1 MMEIE
6 RKNHNQTNF
15 TSDLRLLDYQSKKLY
30 KNSFQLLN
38 KLSLHHKEIKS
49 ILEYSQDL
57 KSILL
62 TDGKKYHQKLF
73 KFRTLVE
80 LFSSKKSQI
89 VNKQLNHGNCVKELQ
104 NLLKSIEEILT
115 EYKTEERMIAEA
127 LLQQE
132 VELWQDCLNMEHRIS
147 VWEND
152 SKWPDKIN
160 SKIQNREHSIN
171 SLTRLSIGS
180 KNLPAEVN
188 EFQNFLDNHGGRTG
202 GWTEDEHLKFLK
214 YYKIKKFKYK
224 NDCKDPENEEFN
236 NHDHDH
242 PHEEEEEEEENEL
255 STLTIDHHEQQTTK
269 DENLDKINKDNINV
283 NMNVLHDELANIIMT
298 KTPKE
303 IAEHEKWWKEF
314 QKLENAKRK
323 AIKIWSENRRLNM
336 QNRKQCKEKNDDNDN
351 DDDTMGTNHKSLI
364 KQHLSISQLE
374 ARKAELEIWRNQR
387 EEIKKQEE
395 LLKKEIE
402 NQSKQAEL
410 ELKRKRQAKIQHKI
424 SLYKQKKMAKKLTTL
439 HQLKIQTEMEQ
450 LSRQQK
456 IIEAASRIEQRTIN
470 QLNQLS
476 ARKKAKEQSEIPRQE
491 LLERIPIQT
500 NIQVTR
506 DPQRLCQL
514 TKGWQIRLTQPKTQT
529 IIHQGLN
536 LSVNTGRM
544 IPQWRRNL

>member
-1 MMEIE
+1 MEIE
-6 RKNHNQTNF
+6 RKNHDQTNF
-15 TSDLRLLDYQSKKLY
+15 TSDLRLLDYQSKKFY
-30 KNSFQLLN
+30 KNSFQLLS

-57 KSILL
+57 KSVLL

-224 NDCKDPENEEFN
+224 NDCKDPENEESN
-236 NHDHDH
+236 NPDHDH
-242 PHEEEEEEEENEL
+242 PHEEEEENEL
-255 STLTIDHHEQQTTK
+255 STLTIDHHEQQTIK
-269 DENLDKINKDNINV
+269 DENLDKINKDNTNV

-314 QKLENAKRK
+314 QKFENAKRK
-323 AIKIWSENRRLNM
+323 AIKIWSENRRLNI
-336 QNRKQCKEKNDDNDN
+336 QNRKQCKEKNDDNDS
-351 DDDTMGTNHKSLI
+351 DDDAMGKNHQSHI

-374 ARKAELEIWRNQR
+374 ARKAELEQWRNQR

-395 LLKKEIE
+395 LLKKKIE

-410 ELKRKRQAKIQHKI
+410 ELKRKRQ
-424 SLYKQKKMAKKLTTL
+424 
-439 HQLKIQTEMEQ
+439 
-450 LSRQQK
+450 
-456 IIEAASRIEQRTIN
+456 TIN

-514 TKGWQIRLTQPKTQT
+514 TKGWEIRLTQPKTQT

>member
-6 RKNHNQTNF
+6 CKNHNQTNF

-30 KNSFQLLN
+30 KNSFQLLS

-49 ILEYSQDL
+49 ILEYFQEL
-57 KSILL
+57 KSVLL

-80 LFSSKKSQI
+80 FFSSKKSQI
-89 VNKQLNHGNCVKELQ
+89 VNKQLNHGNYVKELQ
-104 NLLKSIEEILT
+104 NQLKSIEEILT

-180 KNLPAEVN
+180 KNLPTEVN

-214 YYKIKKFKYK
+214 HYKMKKFKYK
-224 NDCKDPENEEFN
+224 NECKDPENEDFN
-236 NHDHDH
+236 NDDHHDHH
-242 PHEEEEEEEENEL
+242 HEEEEEENEL
-255 STLTIDHHEQQTTK
+255 STLTIDHHEQQIIK
-269 DENLDKINKDNINV
+269 DENLDKINKDNTNV

-336 QNRKQCKEKNDDNDN
+336 QNRKQCKEKNDDND
-351 DDDTMGTNHKSLI
+351 DDTMGTNHKSHI
-364 KQHLSISQLE
+364 RQHLSISQLE

-395 LLKKEIE
+395 LLKKKIE

-424 SLYKQKKMAKKLTTL
+424 SMYKQEKMAKKLSTL

-456 IIEAASRIEQRTIN
+456 INEAASRIEQRTIN

-514 TKGWQIRLTQPKTQT
+514 TKGWEIRLTQPKTQT

>member
-1 MMEIE
+1 MVEVE
-6 RKNHNQTNF
+6 RKNHKQTNF

-30 KNSFQLLN
+30 KDSFQLLN

-62 TDGKKYHQKLF
+62 TDGKKYHNKLF

-89 VNKQLNHGNCVKELQ
+89 ANKQINHGNRVKELQ
-104 NLLKSIEEILT
+104 DLLKSIEEILT

-152 SKWPDKIN
+152 SKLPDKIH
-160 SKIQNREHSIN
+160 SKIQNREQSSN
-171 SLTRLSIGS
+171 SLTRLTIGI
-180 KNLPAEVN
+180 KNLPTEVN
-188 EFQNFLDNHGGRTG
+188 EFQNYLDNHGGRTG

-214 YYKIKKFKYK
+214 HFKLKKFKYK
-224 NDCKDPENEEFN
+224 NEFKDSENEDFN

-242 PHEEEEEEEENEL
+242 NHHHEQHDHHEEENEL
-255 STLTIDHHEQQTTK
+255 YKLTKENDEQQAIK
-269 DENLDKINKDNINV
+269 NESLHKINKDINAF
-283 NMNVLHDELANIIMT
+283 HHELANIIMT
-298 KTPKE
+298 KTPEE

-336 QNRKQCKEKNDDNDN
+336 QNRKQSKENNDDNDN
-351 DDDTMGTNHKSLI
+351 DDTMGMNHKSHI

-374 ARKAELEIWRNQR
+374 ARKAQLEIWRNQR
-387 EEIKKQEE
+387 EEMKKQAD
-395 LLKKEIE
+395 LLKKEVE

-424 SLYKQKKMAKKLTTL
+424 SMYKQEKMAKKLTTL

-450 LSRQQK
+450 LIRQQK
-456 IIEAASRIEQRTIN
+456 INEAASRIEQRTIN

-514 TKGWQIRLTQPKTQT
+514 TKGWEIRLTQPKTQT
-529 IIHQGLN
+529 IINQGLN
-536 LSVNTGRM
+536 LSVNTGRT
-544 IPQWRRNL
+544 IPKWRRNL